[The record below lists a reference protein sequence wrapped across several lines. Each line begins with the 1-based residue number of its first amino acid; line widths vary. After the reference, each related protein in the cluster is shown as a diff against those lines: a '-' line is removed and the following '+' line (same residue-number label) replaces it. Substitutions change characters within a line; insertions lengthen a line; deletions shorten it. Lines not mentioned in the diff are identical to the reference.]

1 MYNEADVSDDVFEC
15 EAADFAVGVARQGPA
30 MQELLAV
37 EAARRRENGFNS
49 EIDDDE
55 GEDGD
60 DDSEMDEDEEADN
73 SSLFVVGDV
82 GAADAGETGGGAVS
96 LNQP

>member
-1 MYNEADVSDDVFEC
+1 
-15 EAADFAVGVARQGPA
+15 

-60 DDSEMDEDEEADN
+60 DDSEMDEDDDLEGDEDEEADN
-73 SSLFVVGDV
+73 NSLFVVGDV
-82 GAADAGETGGGAVS
+82 GAADVEEIGGGAVS
-96 LNQP
+96 FNQP